1 MCKYCEIDDT
11 KLMKGKT
18 FNILG
23 RKCQCA
29 VYIRDHSNHLI
40 VEFGNEED
48 YCKEAI
54 KQMVKAFGQDT
65 EKKKK
70 KFW

>member
-40 VEFGNEED
+40 VEFGNEEIFSKEVN
-48 YCKEAI
+48 YCPMCGREL
-54 KQMVKAFGQDT
+54 
-65 EKKKK
+65 EK
-70 KFW
+70 